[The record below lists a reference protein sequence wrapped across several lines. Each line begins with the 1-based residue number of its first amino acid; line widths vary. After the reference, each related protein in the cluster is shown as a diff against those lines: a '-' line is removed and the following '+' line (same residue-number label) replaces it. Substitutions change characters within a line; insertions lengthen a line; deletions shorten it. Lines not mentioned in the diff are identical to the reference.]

1 MKNKNT
7 RFSAL
12 NLAVVAMLA
21 IFNGAEAATINWTNT
36 AGGNWSVANNWS
48 PNQVPNNADVVRITT
63 PGTYTVTLDINTDY
77 RSFYPTVTLGA
88 GGGAA
93 GMQTFAM
100 TNFSF
105 ACTNMVVTNGG
116 VLTANGYPVGYQ
128 GTLTVNGGVFN
139 ALSSGSEN
147 TLLVTNGGVINSTNS
162 GFGGVV
168 ANGGTFNGNGSDRLN
183 LTVAHGGVLNDCA
196 MQIPQGF
203 SMTVASGGVLNV
215 LGSPVPTF
223 LNGTIINYGTLNVT
237 NSGFLLG
244 YGTYP
249 TVLGGF
255 VNQPGGVMNF
265 SGTWDITASVG
276 FGETDQTYF
285 TNRGSLTQITG
296 PTGVITVGSFE
307 NSQGTVTNLSGV
319 LSMGTLTNLSGIY
332 YAAAGATNQFA
343 VVNDGVNFVIAGT
356 PLVLAGPG
364 QFQFSSGDL
373 YLPANV
379 IPNLALLGG
388 QLKLGTSFQGGTIT
402 NLTLEGI
409 TLLSNSLP
417 ITGSFSA
424 TNNSTIEGDSVV
436 ASGGHFTAVNFYSQ
450 GSIRVN
456 SGGTFTASEL
466 TIAAPLLVAAGGV
479 ANLAADI
486 SVSAPCTNS
495 GTINLSNAT
504 VSVVNSSGIIFNH
517 SGGAMNFLG
526 DGSSIFYNNGPE
538 TFINQGSLVFN
549 SPLGTN
555 FITFLNLDLSQGT
568 VTNLAGTTIL
578 RVFQTNLA
586 GTYYAAAGTTIQ
598 FKNSNVD
605 FVNDYDFNSVTN
617 FATPGT
623 PFVLNG
629 GGQFQFAGGNLYL
642 PANVPPHL
650 SLLDGVLKLGPNFQG
665 GAITNLTFGGFLLTN
680 SLATSFPITGT
691 LTVSNC
697 GGNDRFISYNQT
709 LPTGVWGNFTVA
721 SGGKLNVSVSDL
733 HGAVTVANGGLMTVV
748 QGVTVESDGS
758 LTVANGGRLNISG
771 GGLNLYSLL
780 TNAGTI
786 NVSNPPD
793 AFESAIF
800 IDNDGSANYQG
811 GLVNQAT
818 GLINLSGDYT
828 ALLSGG
834 GGYEYLVNQ
843 GHITKLSGTTN
854 YSLLLV
860 PFITNSGAITVQS
873 GIMGIRPFVTQAG
886 GSLNVVLNSATNYG
900 SFIATGAGLNPL
912 TGTQTLAGAFNATLA
927 NGYLPTNGTGFNV
940 LSYGAFTGNFASLGL
955 PSAVSWQ
962 PTYGSTNFIL
972 VVGSPKPRFGTYNVA
987 GTNLIF
993 NGIGGSPGSNYIIL
1007 VSTNLTLPL
1016 PNWSVL
1022 TTNTFDGGG
1031 QFHYTN
1037 HVSPAKSRQFFIFK
1051 LP

>member
-1 MKNKNT
+1 ML
-7 RFSAL
+7 S
-12 NLAVVAMLA
+12 LAVVAMLA
-21 IFNGAEAATINWTNT
+21 IFNGADAATITWTNT

-48 PNQVPNNADVVRITT
+48 SHQVPASTNDVLITT
-63 PGTYTVTLDINTDY
+63 PGTYAVVVDTPVIIANL
-77 RSFYPTVTLGA
+77 TLGTGGGGSGVQSLYA
-88 GGGAA
+88 TNAAVYLDVTNSLLVTGGGAFTA
-93 GMQTFAM
+93 GADSMSVDAAT
-100 TNFSF
+100 
-105 ACTNMVVTNGG
+105 
-116 VLTANGYPVGYQ
+116 
-128 GTLTVNGGVFN
+128 
-139 ALSSGSEN
+139 
-147 TLLVTNGGVINSTNS
+147 
-162 GFGGVV
+162 
-168 ANGGTFNGNGSDRLN
+168 
-183 LTVAHGGVLNDCA
+183 
-196 MQIPQGF
+196 
-203 SMTVASGGVLNV
+203 MTVASGGVLTLNTFHTDFYFGVNLVVTNGGVVFASGFPFAGCCTSASTFGGPVRVENGGLLVANGINV
-215 LGSPVPTF
+215 GGFAGSWFSVGHGGVLTGSGGF
-223 LNGTIINYGTLNVT
+223 AALTNAGTINLT
-237 NSGFLLG
+237 NTSIHADLL
-244 YGTYP
+244 
-249 TVLGGF
+249 
-255 VNQPGGVMNF
+255 NQPGGVVNLAGGAGI
-265 SGTWDITASVG
+265 SGNSFGGNYFTNLGAITASG
-276 FGETDQTYF
+276 
-285 TNRGSLTQITG
+285 GSPNTINAAD
-296 PTGVITVGSFE
+296 FE

-319 LSMGTLTNLSGIY
+319 LSMGTLMNLTGTY

-343 VVNDGVNFVIAGT
+343 AINDGTNFAVAGT

-379 IPNLALLGG
+379 VPNLTMQGG
-388 QLKLGTSFQGGTIT
+388 QLQLGAGFQSGTIT
-402 NLTLEGI
+402 NLTLTGI

-424 TNNSTIEGDSVV
+424 TNNSTIEGDSIV
-436 ASGGHFTAVNFYSQ
+436 ASGGRFTAVNFYSQ
-450 GSIRVN
+450 GFIRVN
-456 SGGTFTASEL
+456 SGGIFTASEL
-466 TIAAPLLVAAGGV
+466 TIGAPLLVAAGGV

-504 VSVVNSSGIIFNH
+504 VSVVNNLGYRLGSIFNLA
-517 SGGAMNFLG
+517 GGAMNFLG

-538 TFINQGSLVFN
+538 YFINQGSLVFN

-555 FITFLNLDLSQGT
+555 SINFLNLNLSQGT
-568 VTNLAGTTIL
+568 VTNLAGTAIL
-578 RVFQTNLA
+578 RVFQTNLV
-586 GTYYAAAGTTIQ
+586 GTYYAAAGATIQ

-605 FVNDYDFNSVTN
+605 FVNDYDFNTVTN

-650 SLLDGVLKLGPNFQG
+650 SLVGGILKLGPNFQG
-665 GAITNLTFGGFLLTN
+665 GAITNLTFAGFLLTN
-680 SLATSFPITGT
+680 SLAAAFPITGT

-721 SGGKLNVSVSDL
+721 SGGQLNASVSDL

-771 GGLNLYSLL
+771 GGLSLYSLL

-786 NVSNPPD
+786 NVSNPPVS
-793 AFESAIF
+793 FESGIF

-818 GLINLSGDYT
+818 GLINLAGDYT

-873 GIMGIRPFVTQAG
+873 GIMGMRPLVTQAG

-900 SFIATGAGLNPL
+900 SFIATSAGLSPL

-927 NGYLPTNGTGFNV
+927 NGYLPTNGTAFNV

-993 NGIGGSPGSNYIIL
+993 DGIGGSPGSNYIIL

-1022 TTNTFDGGG
+1022 TTNTFDGSG